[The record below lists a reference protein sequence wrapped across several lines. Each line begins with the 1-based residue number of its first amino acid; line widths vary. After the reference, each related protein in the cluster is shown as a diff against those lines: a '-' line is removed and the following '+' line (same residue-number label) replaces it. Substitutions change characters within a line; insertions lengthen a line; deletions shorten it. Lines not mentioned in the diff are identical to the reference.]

1 MIQFDLPKDKS
12 SIIKVIGVG
21 GGGSNAVNHMYAQH
35 IEGVDFII
43 CNTDAQ
49 ALATSEV
56 PNKIQ
61 LGPSL
66 TRGLGAGAN
75 PKIGREAT
83 EESLEEIRRILE
95 VNTDMAFITAGMG
108 GGTGTGAAPV
118 VASIA
123 KEMKCLVVGV
133 VTLPFSFEGKRRMD
147 NALAGMEQLR
157 KYVDTLITIRN
168 DSIFQV
174 VDRKTPIDQAFR
186 VIDDI
191 LLNGVRGIS
200 DIINNPGI
208 INVDFA
214 DVKAIM
220 KDTGDAIMG
229 IGEGAGE
236 NRVTDAVDQA
246 INNVLLEES
255 SIEGAS
261 SLLINVSGG
270 KDLSINDWNEVS
282 QIITSQ
288 VDSNANIIIG
298 LNEDENLQDR
308 IRVTVI
314 ATGFKRISHIMPAN
328 LRREPIRDNK
338 ESDVKPVTKVVNII
352 ENESTESSRA
362 MKPPPKQQTGY
373 NYNEDYD
380 IPTYLRRR
388 GE

>member
-1 MIQFDLPKDKS
+1 
-12 SIIKVIGVG
+12 
-21 GGGSNAVNHMYAQH
+21 
-35 IEGVDFII
+35 
-43 CNTDAQ
+43 
-49 ALATSEV
+49 
-56 PNKIQ
+56 
-61 LGPSL
+61 
-66 TRGLGAGAN
+66 
-75 PKIGREAT
+75 
-83 EESLEEIRRILE
+83 
-95 VNTDMAFITAGMG
+95 
-108 GGTGTGAAPV
+108 
-118 VASIA
+118 
-123 KEMKCLVVGV
+123 
-133 VTLPFSFEGKRRMD
+133 
-147 NALAGMEQLR
+147 
-157 KYVDTLITIRN
+157 
-168 DSIFQV
+168 
-174 VDRKTPIDQAFR
+174 
-186 VIDDI
+186 
-191 LLNGVRGIS
+191 
-200 DIINNPGI
+200 
-208 INVDFA
+208 
-214 DVKAIM
+214 M

-362 MKPPPKQQTGY
+362 MKPPPKPQTGY